1 MQSLKCGMYF
11 NIHDYLT
18 LDWMLATV
26 GLLGTYSTI
35 DEVLIKINI
44 IKFYHKQ
51 TGNQGN
57 GIHPG
62 QQHPIVLQS

>member
-1 MQSLKCGMYF
+1 
-11 NIHDYLT
+11 
-18 LDWMLATV
+18 MLATV
-26 GLLGTYSTI
+26 GLLGTYSTM

-44 IKFYHKQ
+44 IKFYRKQ